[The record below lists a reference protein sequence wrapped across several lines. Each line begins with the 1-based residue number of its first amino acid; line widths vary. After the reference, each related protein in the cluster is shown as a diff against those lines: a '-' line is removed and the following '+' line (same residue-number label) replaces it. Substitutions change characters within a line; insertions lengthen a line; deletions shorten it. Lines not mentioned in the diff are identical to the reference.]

1 MYKFIIIICITTA
14 LSSCATT
21 THWEH
26 PTKKQ
31 TGSYLDLLHCK
42 QSANQS
48 AIKSG
53 NSHDKEFIKNE
64 ADKCMNEKY
73 GWSKEEDSPLRYYLP
88 FPFNLFFAYR

>member
-14 LSSCATT
+14 LSSCTT
-21 THWEH
+21 TTRWEH

-42 QSANQS
+42 QDANQS

-53 NSHDKEFIKNE
+53 DSQNKEFIKNE
-64 ADKCMNEKY
+64 INKCMNEKY

-88 FPFNLFFAYR
+88 FPFNLFSTYQ

>member
-21 THWEH
+21 TRWEH

-42 QSANQS
+42 QGANQS

-53 NSHDKEFIKNE
+53 NLQDKEFIKNE
-64 ADKCMNEKY
+64 IDNV
-73 GWSKEEDSPLRYYLP
+73 
-88 FPFNLFFAYR
+88 